1 LPDTT
6 PPAPDTDD
14 RATDDATL
22 SGEPPTKPALVE
34 ALGGKRGLIDSGLP
48 AVVFV
53 FVNSVVEA
61 LADRDAALRAALAAA
76 VLTGVAVVVLR
87 VARKEPLQQAV
98 SGFFALA
105 IAVFLAAR
113 SGEARDFFLPGIFIN
128 LGYAALF
135 LGSTVIGRPLVGA
148 IYAAVDGLGTRWRE
162 DRRLRRA
169 FTVATVGWSGV
180 FLARAV
186 VQTTFYNL
194 DRTGWLATSKLLMGW
209 PLTILAVAATV
220 AYVRRAIAR
229 DDARA

>member
-1 LPDTT
+1 MSSEDPRAALPAD
-6 PPAPDTDD
+6 PPA
-14 RATDDATL
+14 
-22 SGEPPTKPALVE
+22 KPALVE
-34 ALGGKRGLIDSGLP
+34 AMGGKRGLLDSGLP

-61 LADRDAALRAALAAA
+61 VASRDAALPAALAAA
-76 VLTGVAVVVLR
+76 IATGLVVVVLR
-87 VARKEPLQQAV
+87 VVRKEPLQQAV
-98 SGFFALA
+98 SGFLGLA

-128 LGYAALF
+128 IGYAVLF

-148 IYAAVDGLGTRWRE
+148 IYSAVEGLGTRWRE

-169 FTVATVGWSGV
+169 FTVATVGWSVV
-180 FLARAV
+180 FIARAV

-209 PLTILAVAATV
+209 PLTILAVAATI
-220 AYVRRAIAR
+220 AYVKRVREHDER
-229 DDARA
+229 PVDAPVA

>member
-1 LPDTT
+1 
-6 PPAPDTDD
+6 
-14 RATDDATL
+14 
-22 SGEPPTKPALVE
+22 
-34 ALGGKRGLIDSGLP
+34 
-48 AVVFV
+48 
-53 FVNSVVEA
+53 
-61 LADRDAALRAALAAA
+61 